1 MARVKR
7 GTIKTKRRRN
17 LLAQTKGMRRRIA
30 TKERAAHE
38 ALLHAGNHAFQDR
51 RKKKG
56 QFRRLWTIR
65 LNASLRADGMTYSRF
80 VHLLKKEGVAINR
93 KMLAEMAQSEPEAF
107 VRLLAHIRKSA
118 K

>member
-1 MARVKR
+1 M
-7 GTIKTKRRRN
+7 KTKRRRY

-56 QFRRLWTIR
+56 QFRRLWTVR
-65 LNASLRADGMTYSRF
+65 LNAALRAEGTTYSRF
-80 VHLLKKEGVAINR
+80 IHLLKTKRIAVNR
-93 KMLAEMAQSEPEAF
+93 KMLAEMAESAPDAF
-107 VRLLAHIRKSA
+107 ARLLARVRQSGE
-118 K
+118 